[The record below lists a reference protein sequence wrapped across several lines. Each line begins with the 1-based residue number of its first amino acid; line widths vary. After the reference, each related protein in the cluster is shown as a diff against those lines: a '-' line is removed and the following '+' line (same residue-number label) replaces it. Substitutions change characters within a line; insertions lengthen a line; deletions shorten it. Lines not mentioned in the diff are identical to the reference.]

1 MFLHGIDNP
10 QSTIYYTLCLC
21 VRLFITILLLLQ
33 IVCNF
38 NAVLTKY
45 DSVQSIFVKVFLEQ
59 GHEFVI
65 CNISYF
71 C

>member
-1 MFLHGIDNP
+1 MCLYGIDNL

-45 DSVQSIFVKVFLEQ
+45 DSVQSILVKVFLKQ
-59 GHEFVI
+59 GLEFVI
-65 CNISYF
+65 CNLSHF